1 MILKMTLTKKPTF
14 WWGRITTW
22 HLQSKSCAKVK
33 QSNIFMTMIRIADC
47 NNWLLWKKKNGID
60 DFHWKYDRIADY
72 FCFATFLSLSERYFF
87 LLKNQTCFGLEFSCW
102 WFLLLIF
109 GNLSILLEDP
119 FKISKS
125 LLQFSLCLELFYF
138 NIIQF
143 FFFEDLLSIHQ
154 SPLIQFCDSI
164 HWTFHWVEELRVS
177 C

>member
-1 MILKMTLTKKPTF
+1 MTLTKKPTF
-14 WWGRITTW
+14 WWRRMTTW

-33 QSNIFMTMIRIADC
+33 QSNIFMTMIRIADY
-47 NNWLLWKKKNGID
+47 NNWLLWKKKK
-60 DFHWKYDRIADY
+60 WYWW
-72 FCFATFLSLSERYFF
+72 LSLKVWPDSWLF
-87 LLKNQTCFGLEFSCW
+87 LFCNFSITLWTLIFLNWKIKLALVLNSGCW

-125 LLQFSLCLELFYF
+125 LLQFSWCLELFYF

-154 SPLIQFCDSI
+154 SPLI
-164 HWTFHWVEELRVS
+164 
-177 C
+177 